1 MKKLLVFALV
11 AVLALA
17 LCVPAAAFLDVA
29 EDAWYAE
36 AVEYCLQRGW
46 MDGMPGSVFIPDGG
60 VTRAQLV
67 TTLWRLA
74 GKPAAA
80 RSSYFSDVKSGAWYD
95 DAVRWAV
102 AQGITDGVGDGH
114 FAPDRGVTREMLAT
128 FFYRFAGQPKPTGA
142 DDFADQSAISDWA
155 QQAVRWAAGAGLMRG
170 VGGGAFDP
178 KTEASR
184 AALAQTLMNYD
195 RHSGAAAAAYE
206 TAALPVGCLPTG
218 LARGADGALYVA
230 DGFHKALWRVAD
242 GRAERAAGAESPADA
257 AGTPVGGY
265 LDGPADK
272 ALFASPWAVAPFLDG
287 WAVSD
292 PENNVVRVLRDGV
305 VQTANLDGYDYP
317 TGLAADGDGRLYIA
331 NTHAGEVLCVT
342 PEGQVTKAAT
352 GLDEP
357 TGLCYA
363 DGALYIAETGAR
375 RVLKLTGG
383 AVTVVAGAGAAA
395 EADFAAPMGLAVG
408 ADGSVYVADS
418 AAGTVYR
425 VRDGVVTTVAAQAD
439 PQNMQL
445 FPAAPLGLLAEGG
458 TLWVCD
464 RFAGVLFAVP
474 LA

>member
-1 MKKLLVFALV
+1 MKKLLSVVLI

-17 LCVPAAAFLDVA
+17 LCAPAAAYLDVA
-29 EDAWYAE
+29 EEAWYAA
-36 AVEYCLQRGW
+36 AVDYCQTRGL
-46 MDGMPGSVFIPDGG
+46 MDGMPGNVFIPDGG

-102 AQGITDGVGDGH
+102 AQGITDGVGDGR
-114 FAPDRGVTREMLAT
+114 FAPERGVTREMMAT
-128 FFYRFAGQPKPTGA
+128 FFYRYVGQPKPAGA
-142 DDFADQSAISDWA
+142 DFADQSAISDWA
-155 QQAVRWAAGAGLMRG
+155 QSATRWAAGAGLMQG
-170 VGGGAFDP
+170 VGGNVFDP
-178 KTEASR
+178 KTESSR
-184 AALAQTLMNYD
+184 AALAQTLMNLG
-195 RHSGAAAAAYE
+195 RMNEAAA
-206 TAALPVGCLPTG
+206 TVSSVNLTLPKNCAPMNV
-218 LARGADGALYVA
+218 ARGADGALYVT
-230 DGFHKALWRVAD
+230 DGYHKAVWRLTDA
-242 GRAERAAGAESPADA
+242 APERAAGAESPEDFT
-257 AGTPVGGY
+257 GTPVGGY
-265 LDGPADK
+265 LDGRADH
-272 ALFASPWAVAPFLDG
+272 ALFASPWGIAPFLNG
-287 WAVSD
+287 WAISD